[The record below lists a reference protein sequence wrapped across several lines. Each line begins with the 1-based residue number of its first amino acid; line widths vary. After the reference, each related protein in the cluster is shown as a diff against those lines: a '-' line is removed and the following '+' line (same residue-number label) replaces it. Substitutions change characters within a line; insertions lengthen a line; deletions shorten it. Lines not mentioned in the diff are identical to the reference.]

1 MLVSVIIPTYKGSK
15 CLSRAINSVL
25 NQVGVDFEVLVVD
38 DNNPDSD
45 ERKKTEIVMKDYVND
60 DRVIYLKH
68 PCNMNGSVARNTGI
82 AKAKGEIIS
91 FLDDDDFYFPDRLAK
106 CLKRIIETN
115 SDIVYTNTLI
125 TKENIPCGYTRA
137 EREGNLFIWDRK

>member
-68 PCNMNGSVARNTGI
+68 TRCCDRRKVWKLYMNT
-82 AKAKGEIIS
+82 
-91 FLDDDDFYFPDRLAK
+91 Y
-106 CLKRIIETN
+106 
-115 SDIVYTNTLI
+115 
-125 TKENIPCGYTRA
+125 
-137 EREGNLFIWDRK
+137 